1 MLHFFLLVTRHW
13 PQGVRTMRPRGFIQG
28 AEDMTQHIDFEQIKP
43 YMANY
48 LIENGAR
55 DLSKNIACPVCNGG
69 HDTPCFHYYPDTHEG
84 HCYSCGWHGD
94 IINLIAEKQQISD
107 REAAKLILERYEG
120 KSPQQIDIVPFE
132 KPGKPTTGDF
142 TEYVNQCASNNQAI
156 KYFTGRGLSETVIK
170 QFSLGYDT
178 NKREAIIP
186 YMDSTGRCRWYTG
199 RCDYPG
205 GKYHN
210 PAGYSRPFPF
220 NGVELLRDTNT
231 PIFVVEGE
239 INALSVIECG
249 FSAAGI
255 GSTSAARLFADFVTS
270 HKIIRPI
277 ILMLD
282 NDAPGAKA
290 QQDIA
295 ECLSDAHISFLSH
308 VLPAGDQQDVNDVLR
323 ASKAKLEGIL
333 QAIYDQCVDIWR
345 NDTMNNK
352 ELVKEKNYNAAE
364 ALDGFLAKITDPDF
378 KPTPTGFSKLDEKL
392 GGGLYNGLCLIAAAP
407 SEGKSALAMQI
418 AENIAEQQGRD
429 ILVFSF
435 EMSQDQLMSRSLSRL
450 TFEVGDQ
457 VPEQAMTALEVLRG
471 NEWGKIEGAKIN
483 RLKPAIKRYK
493 EQIAPH
499 LYLFDDVEPTTPAIM
514 ATLAR
519 YQQAPGKKPPIIVV
533 DYLQL
538 MDSEGKD
545 FIAGCKDITLALKRY
560 AIEHDTIVIAISSV
574 NREGQR
580 HGSTMTNL
588 YGSSFAEYGS
598 DTLLMLDFTAIKKK
612 LTTDKDEL
620 KRQPVREMTVTIAKN
635 RMGATGVEVPFY
647 YWAAYNHFSD
657 TATERV
663 LGITSKYENTSKEK
677 KGGVI
682 K

>member
-1 MLHFFLLVTRHW
+1 
-13 PQGVRTMRPRGFIQG
+13 MRPRGFIQG
-28 AEDMTQHIDFEQIKP
+28 AENMTQHIDFEQIKP

-84 HCYSCGWHGD
+84 HCFSCGFHGD
-94 IINLIAEKQQISD
+94 IINLVAETQQITD
-107 REAAKLILERYEG
+107 RQAAEWILEHYEG
-120 KSPQQIDIVPFE
+120 KTIAQVDTIPFE
-132 KPGKPTTGDF
+132 KPSKPATSNF
-142 TEYVNQCASNNQAI
+142 TSYIDQCADNAQAI
-156 KYFTGRGLSETVIK
+156 KYFTGRGLSEAVIK
-170 QFSLGYDT
+170 RFHLGYDT

-186 YMDSTGRCRWYTG
+186 YMDSTGRCLWYTG

-255 GSTSAARLFADFVTS
+255 GSTSAARLFVDFMTS
-270 HKIIRPI
+270 HKITRPV

-290 QQDIA
+290 QQEIA
-295 ECLSDAHISFLSH
+295 ECLSNANMSVLS
-308 VLPAGDQQDVNDVLR
+308 VGFPVGDQQDVNDVLR

-333 QAIYDQCVDIWR
+333 QTIYDRCVDIWR

-352 ELVKEKNYNAAE
+352 ELVKEKHYNAAK
-364 ALDGFLAKITDPDF
+364 ALDGFLTKITDPEF
-378 KPTPTGFSKLDEKL
+378 KPTPTGFSNLDEKL

-407 SEGKSALAMQI
+407 SEGKSALTMQI

-450 TFEVGDQ
+450 TFEAGGQ

-471 NEWGKIEGAKIN
+471 NEWDKIEGAKFN
-483 RLKPAIKRYK
+483 RLKPAIERYK
-493 EQIAPH
+493 NQIAPYI
-499 LYLFDDVEPTTPAIM
+499 YLFDDVEPTTAAIM
-514 ATLAR
+514 DKIAG
-519 YQQAPGKKPPIIVV
+519 YQQAQDKKPPVVVV

-663 LGITSKYENTSKEK
+663 LGITSKYELTCKDE
-677 KGGVI
+677 GGRSV
-682 K
+682 